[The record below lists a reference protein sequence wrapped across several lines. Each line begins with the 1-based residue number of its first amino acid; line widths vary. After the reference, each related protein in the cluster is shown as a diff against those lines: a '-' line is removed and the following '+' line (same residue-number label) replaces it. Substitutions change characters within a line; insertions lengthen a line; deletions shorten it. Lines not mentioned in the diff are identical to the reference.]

1 MKAVLLK
8 DTKGYKNLTVSEV
21 PNPSVGEY
29 DVLVRIK
36 YAGVNYADIL
46 SSKGLYNW
54 SGKIPY
60 ILGLDGSGVVEQI
73 GSKVTKHK
81 VGDKVVIA
89 GKTGTYAELTSR
101 NEDSLWP
108 IPKKLSFEEATSLPG
123 NWFTAW
129 IAIFEMARC
138 RKNETAL
145 IQAAAGGVGTAA
157 SQLALSLG
165 MKVYGTTST
174 DAKKEYLRKLG
185 VIPLNY
191 TDFDKQVQPDFIL
204 ESVGGDVHKR
214 SLHSLAPLGRLVSI
228 GASSIKVQ
236 KWNPFSW
243 LKAWN
248 DLPRVKRS
256 DLHSQ
261 AYMTFHV
268 GFLFEEHR
276 EKIEPAWSRMRD
288 YMIKNK
294 LRPKVQKASI
304 YPMSQIAKAFEL
316 IDTRKN
322 IGKVLLDP
330 AK

>member
-1 MKAVLLK
+1 MKAVLLRN
-8 DTKGYKNLTVSEV
+8 TKGYRNLAVSEV
-21 PNPSVGEY
+21 PNPSVGKH

-46 SSKGLYNW
+46 SSKGLYGW

-60 ILGLDGSGVVEQI
+60 ILGLDGSGVVERI

-81 VGDKVVIA
+81 VGDRVVIA
-89 GKTGTYAELTSR
+89 GKMGTYAELTSR
-101 NEDSLWP
+101 HEDLLWP
-108 IPKKLSFEEATSLPG
+108 IPKKFSFEGAASLPA

-138 RKNETAL
+138 RKNEVAL

-174 DAKKEYLRKLG
+174 GAKKEYLRKLG
-185 VIPLNY
+185 VIPLSY
-191 TDFDKQVQPDFIL
+191 DDFDKKVRPDFIL
-204 ESVGGDVHKR
+204 ESVGGDVHRR
-214 SLHSLAPLGRLVSI
+214 SLKCLAPLGRLVSI
-228 GASSIKVQ
+228 GASGIKVQ
-236 KWNPFSW
+236 KWNPLSW
-243 LKAWN
+243 LKAWK

-256 DLHSQ
+256 DLRSQ

-276 EKIEPAWSRMRD
+276 EKIEPAWSRMGS
-288 YMIKNK
+288 YMMKNK
-294 LRPKVQKASI
+294 LRPKIQKESI
-304 YPMSQIAKAFEL
+304 YPMSQVAKAFEL
-316 IDTRKN
+316 IETRKN

-330 AK
+330 TK